1 MARWE
6 QQEKGE
12 KTPTME
18 NVSTRGS
25 RRRSEKIEKIVVNMN
40 LESSDLTG
48 ISICSGGRRKYICE
62 NIPVTS
68 GKLGRGEKS
77 LKSTTG
83 KLLTSEKQNN
93 SELLI
98 HPNQGGRNNRKRSR
112 ESDDTA
118 GLVEIKRLRGPSLGK

>member
-1 MARWE
+1 MKNA
-6 QQEKGE
+6 
-12 KTPTME
+12 
-18 NVSTRGS
+18 SIRGK
-25 RRRSEKIEKIVVNMN
+25 RRSEKTERIVVNMN
-40 LESSDLTG
+40 LESTDLTG

-68 GKLGRGEKS
+68 GKLGSLEKS

-93 SELLI
+93 LELLI
-98 HPNQGGRNNRKRSR
+98 QPNQDGKNDRKRSR
-112 ESDDTA
+112 ESDDTM